1 MHDAMAERENLTRL
15 RELLDRIGG
24 RRVLVVGDLYLDRYI
39 FGQPSRISR
48 EAPIM
53 VLNEDRQE
61 DRLGG
66 GAAPAL
72 ALAELGCEVAVAGV
86 VGDDPEGVCVVNL
99 LRQAGI
105 DTAGVIVDATRP
117 TTAKIRVVAEGFFL
131 FPQQIVRVDRQ
142 ERAPAS
148 ADIEQALCAATDA
161 NRVDAILVS
170 DYRSGVVTEQVVA
183 FIRELQQVRGI
194 LTTVDSQGE
203 LTKFAGFDLVKCNQA
218 EAEQVLGHPLGV
230 GMAREGELSALCR
243 QIGCGTLVV
252 TRGGDGAS
260 IATEN
265 DYAEVSASNRSEVY
279 DVTGAGDTVVA
290 VMTAA
295 MLAGGSPVDAASL
308 AQAAAGVVVRKWGN
322 AQATR
327 DEIST
332 ALLHQ

>member
-1 MHDAMAERENLTRL
+1 MTARNLGRL
-15 RELLDRIGG
+15 RDLLDAIGG

-72 ALAELGCEVAVAGV
+72 ALTELGCDVAVAGV
-86 VGDDPEGVCVVNL
+86 IGNDPEGSCVIDL
-99 LRQAGI
+99 LQQAGI
-105 DTAGVIVDATRP
+105 NTSGVIVDATRP

-142 ERAPAS
+142 ERAPVP
-148 ADIEQALCAATDA
+148 ADVEQALCAAIDA
-161 NRVDAILVS
+161 CQADALLVS
-170 DYRSGVVTEQVVA
+170 DYRSGVVTEQMVA
-183 FIRELQQVRGI
+183 TVRALQPGRGM

-203 LTKFAGFDLVKCNQA
+203 LTKFGGFDLVKCNQG
-218 EAEQVLGHPLGV
+218 EAEQVLGHPLGD
-230 GMAREGELSALCR
+230 GAAREQALSALCR
-243 QIGCGTLVV
+243 RIGCGTLVV

-260 IATEN
+260 IVTG
-265 DYAEVSASNRSEVY
+265 DGYAEVPASNRSEVF

-295 MLAGGSPVDAASL
+295 LLAGGSPVDAALL
-308 AQAAAGVVVRKWGN
+308 AQTAAGVVVRKWGN
-322 AQATR
+322 AQAAR
-327 DEIST
+327 SEIAA
-332 ALLHQ
+332 ALCQSLVQ

>member
-1 MHDAMAERENLTRL
+1 MTNRDNARL
-15 RELLDRIGG
+15 RELLAAIGG
-24 RRVLVVGDLYLDRYI
+24 QRVLVVGDLYLDRYI

-86 VGDDPEGVCVVNL
+86 IGDDSEGVCVVDL
-99 LRQAGI
+99 LRQSGI
-105 DTAGVIVDATRP
+105 HTVGVVVDASRP

-142 ERAPAS
+142 ERAPVPGDVERGLHDA
-148 ADIEQALCAATDA
+148 IQQTNTDA
-161 NRVDAILVS
+161 VLVS
-170 DYRSGVVTEQVVA
+170 DYRSGVVTERVVTT
-183 FIRELQQVRGI
+183 IREIQPDKRVLK
-194 LTTVDSQGE
+194 TVDSQGE
-203 LTKFAGFDLVKCNQA
+203 LTKFSGFDLVKCNQG
-218 EAEQVLGHPLGV
+218 EAEQVLGYPLGDRV
-230 GMAREGELSALCR
+230 QREESLPVLRR
-243 QIGCGTLVV
+243 QIGCGALVV

-260 IATEN
+260 IVT
-265 DYAEVSASNRSEVY
+265 DDGYAEVPSSNRSEVY

-290 VMTAA
+290 MMTAA
-295 MLAGGSPVDAASL
+295 MLAGGSPVEAAML
-308 AQAAAGVVVRKWGN
+308 AQIAAGVVVRKWGN

-327 DEIST
+327 DEILA
-332 ALLHQ
+332 ALDT

>member
-1 MHDAMAERENLTRL
+1 MTNRDDGRL
-15 RELLDRIGG
+15 RELLAAIGG
-24 RRVLVVGDLYLDRYI
+24 QRVLVVGDLYLDRYI

-72 ALAELGCEVAVAGV
+72 ALTELGCDVAVAGV
-86 VGDDPEGVCVVNL
+86 VGDDSEGTCVVEL
-99 LRQAGI
+99 LHRSGI
-105 DTAGVIVDATRP
+105 DTVGVVVDASRP

-142 ERAPAS
+142 ERAPAPDAVERRLCDVIQQAN
-148 ADIEQALCAATDA
+148 ADA
-161 NRVDAILVS
+161 VLVS
-170 DYRSGVVTEQVVA
+170 DYRSGVVTEQVVTA
-183 FIRELQQVRGI
+183 IRDSVSDKPRLK
-194 LTTVDSQGE
+194 TVDSQGE
-203 LTKFAGFDLVKCNQA
+203 LTKFSGFDLVKCNQG
-218 EAEQVLGHPLGV
+218 EAEQVLGHPLGDRSH
-230 GMAREGELSALCR
+230 REESLPVLRR
-243 QIGCGTLVV
+243 QIGCGALVV

-260 IATEN
+260 IVT
-265 DYAEVSASNRSEVY
+265 DDGYAEISSSNRSEVY

-295 MLAGGSPVDAASL
+295 MLAGGSAVEAAML
-308 AQAAAGVVVRKWGN
+308 AQVAAGVVVRKWGN

-327 DEIST
+327 DEIAS
-332 ALLHQ
+332 ALS